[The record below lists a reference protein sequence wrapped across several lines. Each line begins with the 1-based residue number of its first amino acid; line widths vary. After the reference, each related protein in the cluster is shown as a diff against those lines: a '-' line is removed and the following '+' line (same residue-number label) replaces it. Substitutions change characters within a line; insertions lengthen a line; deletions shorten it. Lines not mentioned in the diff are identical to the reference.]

1 MKLALQIAIMKLCYR
16 QIMLGGNKTLKIGD
30 INDLM
35 ATHLTFFL
43 KKTFYFLW
51 ASSEGVERG
60 RLELSLGKK
69 ERSRKS
75 SPDGRVCQA
84 KARFVN

>member
-1 MKLALQIAIMKLCYR
+1 
-16 QIMLGGNKTLKIGD
+16 MLGGNKTLKIGD

-35 ATHLTFFL
+35 ATHLTL
-43 KKTFYFLW
+43 KKKKSCFLW
-51 ASSEGVERG
+51 ASSERIERE

-69 ERSRKS
+69 ERSKKS

-84 KARFVN
+84 EARFVN

>member
-43 KKTFYFLW
+43 KKILF
-51 ASSEGVERG
+51 
-60 RLELSLGKK
+60 SLGQFR
-69 ERSRKS
+69 RSRERKV
-75 SPDGRVCQA
+75 GTVIG
-84 KARFVN
+84 

>member
-1 MKLALQIAIMKLCYR
+1 
-16 QIMLGGNKTLKIGD
+16 MLGGNKTLKIGD

-35 ATHLTFFL
+35 ATHLTL
-43 KKTFYFLW
+43 KKKKKSCLLW

-69 ERSRKS
+69 ERSNKS

-84 KARFVN
+84 EARFVN